1 MRITGPIDTSQ
12 VEDRRGFPGG
22 RGGLAVGGGG
32 LGIVGVIIYV
42 LVNVLGGGGSSG
54 YAVDQP
60 GQFPAM
66 PGTSQSAP
74 ALSCPQGA
82 DTSEECFIAGVVSD
96 VQRSWSAAFQRDGR
110 TYERTKL
117 VLFSGSTSSGCGT
130 ADAATG
136 PFYCPA
142 DRKVYLDTAFF
153 NELANRFQAPGDFAQ
168 AYVVAHEIG
177 HHVQT
182 LLGIESQVRQL
193 TQSHPDEQNAL
204 SVRLELQA
212 DCFAG
217 VWAHSAYG
225 ELDSGDINEA
235 LTAAAAVGDDRLQ
248 RQSTGTV
255 DPDSFTHGTSAQRQK
270 WFSNGYQGGDVNAC
284 DTFSGDI

>member
-1 MRITGPIDTSQ
+1 MRIKGPIDTSS
-12 VEDRRGFPGG
+12 VEDRRGLRG
-22 RGGLAVGGGG
+22 GGLAIGGGG
-32 LGIVGVIIYV
+32 LGIVGVIVYL
-42 LVNVLGGGGSSG
+42 LVNVLGGGSSG
-54 YAVDQP
+54 FAVDQP
-60 GQFPAM
+60 GQGFPAM
-66 PGTSQSAP
+66 PGTSQTAP

-82 DTSEECFIAGVVSD
+82 GTSDECFVAGVVGD
-96 VQRSWSAAFQRDGR
+96 VQRSWAAAFQRDGR

-117 VLFSGSTSSGCGT
+117 VLFSGSTQSGCGA

-142 DRKVYLDTAFF
+142 DRKVYLDLSFF
-153 NELANRFQAPGDFAQ
+153 QELKDRFQAPGDFAQ

-182 LLGIESQVRQL
+182 LLGIESQVRDL
-193 TQSHPDEQNAL
+193 MQSHPDQQNDL

-225 ELDSGDINEA
+225 ELDPGDIDEA
-235 LTAAAAVGDDRLQ
+235 LAAAAAVGDDRLQ
-248 RQSTGTV
+248 RQATGTV
-255 DPDSFTHGTSAQRQK
+255 DPDSFTHGTSAQRQT
-270 WFSNGYQGGDVNAC
+270 WFGKGYQGGDVNSC
-284 DTFSGDI
+284 DTFSGGV

>member
-1 MRITGPIDTSQ
+1 MRIKGPVDTSS

-22 RGGLAVGGGG
+22 RVAAGGGSLGVLG
-32 LGIVGVIIYV
+32 LLVV
-42 LVNVLGGGGSSG
+42 LLMNVLGGGGG
-54 YAVDQP
+54 GGGFAVDQP
-60 GQFPAM
+60 GQGFPAM
-66 PGTSQSAP
+66 PGTQQTAP
-74 ALSCPQGA
+74 PLSCPSGA
-82 DTSEECFIAGVVSD
+82 STSEECFVAAVVGD
-96 VQRSWSAAFQRDGR
+96 VQRSWAATFQRAGR
-110 TYERTKL
+110 QYERTRL

-136 PFYCPA
+136 PFYCPS
-142 DRKVYLDTAFF
+142 DRKVYLDLSFF
-153 NELANRFQAPGDFAQ
+153 SELRDRFRAPGDFAQ
-168 AYVVAHEIG
+168 AYVIAHEIG

-182 LLGIESQVRQL
+182 LLGIESQVRNL
-193 TQSHPDEQNAL
+193 MQSHPDEQNDL

-225 ELDSGDINEA
+225 ELDPGDVDEA

-248 RQSTGTV
+248 RQSTGHV
-255 DPDSFTHGTSAQRQK
+255 DPDSFTHGTSEQRQR
-270 WFSNGYQGGDVNAC
+270 WFTNGYRGGDVNSC